1 MRRLLTLLAVI
12 LTAASLGW
20 GQAGKVEQ
28 TVMQMER
35 DWAQALVRADV
46 ATMDRI
52 LADDWFGQGPPGG
65 SSNKAAALADLKSGD
80 PKYDAVTVGEMK
92 VRVFGDVAVVTGT
105 QDQKS
110 SYKGND
116 TSGHS
121 VWTDVF
127 VKRQGKWQA
136 VVSQWAPVS

>member
-1 MRRLLTLLAVI
+1 MRRLLILLAVV

-20 GQAGKVEQ
+20 GQTEKVEQ

-35 DWAQALVRADV
+35 DWGLALVKADV
-46 ATMDRI
+46 ATLGRI

-65 SSNKAAALADLKSGD
+65 SSNKAGALAALKSGA
-80 PKYDAVTVGEMK
+80 PKYDSVTVGEMK

-105 QDQKS
+105 QDEKS
-110 SYKGND
+110 SYKGKD
-116 TSGHS
+116 SSGHY

-136 VVSQWAPVS
+136 VVSQWAPAS

>member
-1 MRRLLTLLAVI
+1 MRRLLTILAVV

-20 GQAGKVEQ
+20 GQTGKVEQ

-35 DWAQALVRADV
+35 DWGQALVKADV
-46 ATMDRI
+46 ATLDRI

-65 SSNKAAALADLKSGD
+65 SSNKAGALADLKSGT
-80 PKYDAVTVGEMK
+80 PKYDSVTPGEMK

-105 QDQKS
+105 QDVKS
-110 SYKGND
+110 SYKGKD
-116 TSGHS
+116 TSGHY

-136 VVSQWAPVS
+136 IVSQWAPAS

>member
-1 MRRLLTLLAVI
+1 MRRLLTILAVV

-20 GQAGKVEQ
+20 GQTGKVEQ
-28 TVMQMER
+28 TLIQMER
-35 DWAQALVRADV
+35 DWGQALVKADV

-65 SSNKAAALADLKSGD
+65 SSNKAGALADLKSGT
-80 PKYDAVTVGEMK
+80 PKYDSVTPGEMK

-105 QDQKS
+105 QDEKS
-110 SYKGND
+110 SYKGKD
-116 TSGHS
+116 SSGHY

-127 VKRQGKWQA
+127 VKRQGKWRA
-136 VVSQWAPVS
+136 VVSQWAPAS

>member
-1 MRRLLTLLAVI
+1 MRRLLTLLVV

-20 GQAGKVEQ
+20 GQTEKVEQ

-65 SSNKAAALADLKSGD
+65 SSNKAGALAALKSGA
-80 PKYDAVTVGEMK
+80 PKYDSVTVGEMK

-105 QDQKS
+105 QDEKS
-110 SYKGND
+110 SYKAKD
-116 TSGHS
+116 SSGHY

-136 VVSQWAPVS
+136 VVSQWAPAS

>member
-1 MRRLLTLLAVI
+1 MRRLLTLLAVV

-20 GQAGKVEQ
+20 GQTEKVEQ
-28 TVMQMER
+28 TLMQMER
-35 DWAQALVRADV
+35 DYGQALVKADV
-46 ATMDRI
+46 ATLNRI

-65 SSNKAAALADLKSGD
+65 SSNKAGALAVLKSGT
-80 PKYDAVTVGEMK
+80 PKYDAITVGEMK

-110 SYKGND
+110 SYKGKD

-136 VVSQWAPVS
+136 VVSQWAPAS

>member
-1 MRRLLTLLAVI
+1 MRRLLTLLAVV

-20 GQAGKVEQ
+20 GQTGKVEQ

-35 DWAQALVRADV
+35 DWAQALVKADV

-65 SSNKAAALADLKSGD
+65 SSNKAGALADLKSGD

-110 SYKGND
+110 SYKGKD

-136 VVSQWAPVS
+136 VVSQWAPAS